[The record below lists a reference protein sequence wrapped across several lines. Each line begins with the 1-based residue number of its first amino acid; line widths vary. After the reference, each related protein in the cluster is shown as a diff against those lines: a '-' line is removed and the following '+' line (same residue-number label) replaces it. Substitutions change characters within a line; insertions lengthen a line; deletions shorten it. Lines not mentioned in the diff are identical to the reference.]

1 MKVLLDTNI
10 IIYRE
15 DDHVVADNV
24 RDLFGL
30 LNTVP
35 VDLYIHPVSLQDVRH
50 DSNQR
55 RRDMML
61 SKIRTYRELSNPPVA
76 AKDPRFSALVGASEN
91 AHDSIDDEILYAV
104 CKGAVDFLITEDADI
119 HQKASVIGE
128 KDRVLHVDDALHLF
142 QKFLP
147 PRERLTPPP
156 SLKEEFMYN
165 LDRDDPIFDT
175 LKQEYPRFGA
185 SPSFEEW
192 FEKKA
197 REHHTCYVSYM
208 SPDRL
213 GAILIKKIEDEEIE
227 ATPPIP
233 RKKRLKI
240 ATMKVVDYGLKI
252 GELLLKLSFESA
264 VQNDCTEVY
273 LTHFTQPGDRLIELI
288 REYGFEKVAMNPR
301 GEEVYL
307 KKIVVDDPS
316 VIPDSPRTIYR
327 TYYPTFYDGPA
338 VKKWIIPIH
347 PEFHQRLFTD
357 FRRRQTTL
365 PEHSGEFIVEGNAIK
380 KAYLCNARA
389 KNLEEGDVVLFYRT
403 RPESAVTS
411 IGVIE
416 KAHVGI
422 SDPALI
428 MKIVGKRT
436 VYSPAEID
444 RFKKPLTIILFRH
457 ITHLASPLKIGQL
470 KDMGILKAAPQSI
483 NTLSDERYET
493 IKTLGGINGRY
504 TVN

>member
-15 DDHVVADNV
+15 DDRVVADNI

-30 LNTVP
+30 LNTIP
-35 VDLYIHPVSLQDVRH
+35 VDIYVHPVSLQDVRH

-55 RRDMML
+55 RRDMIL
-61 SKIRTYRELSNPPVA
+61 SKIRTYRELSNPPIA
-76 AKDPRFSALVGASEN
+76 AKDPDFSILAGSSEN
-91 AHDSIDDEILYAV
+91 PHDRIDDEILYAV
-104 CKGAVDFLITEDADI
+104 RRDAVDFLITEDADI
-119 HQKASVIGE
+119 HRKAIAIGE
-128 KDRVLHVDDALHLF
+128 KDRVFHVDDALHFF

-165 LDRDDPIFDT
+165 LNRDDPIFDT
-175 LKQEYPRFGA
+175 LKAEYPRFGT

-197 REHHTCYVSYM
+197 LDHHKCYVSYM
-208 SPDRL
+208 APDRL

-240 ATMKVVDYGLKI
+240 ATMKVVDYGQKI
-252 GELLLKLSFESA
+252 GELLLRLSFESA
-264 VQNDCTEVY
+264 VQNGCVEVY

-288 REYGFEKVAMNPR
+288 REYGFEKVAMNSR

-307 KKIVVDDPS
+307 KKIVIDDPS
-316 VIPDSPRTIYR
+316 VVADSPRTIYR
-327 TYYPTFYDGPA
+327 TYYPTFYDGSA
-338 VKKWIIPIH
+338 VKKWVIPTR
-347 PEFHQRLFTD
+347 PEYHQRLFTD

-380 KAYLCNARA
+380 KAYLCNSRVRDMG
-389 KNLEEGDVVLFYRT
+389 EGDVVLFYRS
-403 RPESAVTS
+403 RDESAITS

-416 KAHVGI
+416 DVHVGI
-422 SDPALI
+422 SDPAQI
-428 MKIVGKRT
+428 MQIVGKRT
-436 VYSPAEID
+436 VYSPTEIEG
-444 RFKKPLTIILFRH
+444 FKKPLTIILFRH
-457 ITHLASPLKIGQL
+457 VTHLATPLRIGQL
-470 KDMGILKAAPQSI
+470 QDMDILKAAPQSI
-483 NTLSDERYET
+483 SNLSDEKYET
-493 IKTLGGINGRY
+493 IKALGGINGRY
-504 TVN
+504 TIN